1 MIYYLITTIWL
12 QNFQSHYGSWSKLA
26 PTSAAMDES
35 PNPLPPCSPIKL
47 LHALSCNI
55 VTLSV
60 FIVVYSICFNN
71 AYICTYIY
79 IYMHILDNCCIR
91 FHCQQKTSSC
101 SKNASF
107 WVNPPWSHSSPVARH
122 SLAWICLPAS
132 ARWVDH
138 LIFPV
143 LRRSTMSKLNH
154 LPPANHL

>member
-1 MIYYLITTIWL
+1 MLYYLIATIWL

-35 PNPLPPCSPIKL
+35 PNPLPPCSSIKL

-79 IYMHILDNCCIR
+79 IYIYMHTLDNCCIR
-91 FHCQQKTSSC
+91 FHFQQKDIFVLQKCIVLSKPTMKPQFSGLRLQGALWHEYACQRVQGGWITLC
-101 SKNASF
+101 SQFSDG
-107 WVNPPWSHSSPVARH
+107 PQ
-122 SLAWICLPAS
+122 CLS
-132 ARWVDH
+132 
-138 LIFPV
+138 
-143 LRRSTMSKLNH
+143 
-154 LPPANHL
+154 